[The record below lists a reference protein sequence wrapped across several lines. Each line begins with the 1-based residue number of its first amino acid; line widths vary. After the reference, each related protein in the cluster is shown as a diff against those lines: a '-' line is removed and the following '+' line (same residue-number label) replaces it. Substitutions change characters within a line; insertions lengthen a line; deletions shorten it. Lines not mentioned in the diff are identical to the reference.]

1 MEESLYYVNK
11 MDVSDAFKAKTWV
24 HTDNLEKLYSRF
36 IEEQLLINKLI
47 YDDNLVTIA
56 NKKANSAL
64 LTDFEKRLLN
74 LCDGS
79 NTIGKI
85 LSFLGTTKDL

>member
-1 MEESLYYVNK
+1 M
-11 MDVSDAFKAKTWV
+11 T
-24 HTDNLEKLYSRF
+24 TT
-36 IEEQLLINKLI
+36 LLL
-47 YDDNLVTIA
+47 IA

-79 NTIGKI
+79 NTIGKYSLFWEQQKI
-85 LSFLGTTKDL
+85 CKECPWYIIDE